1 MIYLDAAATT
11 LEKPP
16 QVRQAMAQAAAEL
29 STPGR
34 GSHPAARRAEETAFR
49 CRAEAAALFGVP
61 SPENVVFTMNATHGL
76 NIAIRSLVAPGSRVV
91 ISGYEH
97 NAVCRPL
104 YAIPEVRLTVVDAP
118 PFRREQAAEEFRRA
132 ILAGADAVIV
142 NHVSNVFGCVQPLE
156 EIAGV
161 CRSRGG
167 LLLCGERPARP
178 LLLGGTGS
186 ASRDR
191 QMPPTLP
198 DRLEA
203 GTHNMPGIAGL
214 LEGLRFVRRRTPEAI
229 ACRER
234 QLAAEAVRRLKALP
248 GVEVF
253 TPANGPHPTGVVS
266 FRAAGRDCE
275 ELAEALGRRGIALRA
290 GLHCAPLAHRTVG
303 TLDTGTVRLS
313 LSDFN
318 TPAQIEKLAQELHP
332 LCRETVRYRSCLR
345 PALQIPEVL
354 GEESVP
360 GGVQVGAEGSVGL
373 QQEHRLLRQLRSAAA
388 PSPHGGMQQ
397 LDAQDPLRGLDDGP
411 RLGVGHV
418 HGLGRRA
425 QRMKLLHMAQQL
437 GDART
442 EALLPGEQ
450 ADGIPIR

>member
-76 NIAIRSLVAPGSRVV
+76 NIAIRSLVVPGSRV
-91 ISGYEH
+91 
-97 NAVCRPL
+97 
-104 YAIPEVRLTVVDAP
+104 
-118 PFRREQAAEEFRRA
+118 
-132 ILAGADAVIV
+132 VIV

-161 CRSRGG
+161 CRSRGVPLLVDASQSAGTLPLHLTELGAAFIAMPGHKGLYGPQGTG
-167 LLLCGERPARP
+167 LLLCGERTARP

-275 ELAEALGRRGIALRA
+275 ELAETLGRRGIALRA
-290 GLHCAPLAHRTVG
+290 GLHCAPLAHRTAG

-318 TPAQIEKLAQELHP
+318 TPAQIEKLAQELHQ
-332 LCRETVRYRSCLR
+332 LFRETVR
-345 PALQIPEVL
+345 
-354 GEESVP
+354 
-360 GGVQVGAEGSVGL
+360 
-373 QQEHRLLRQLRSAAA
+373 
-388 PSPHGGMQQ
+388 
-397 LDAQDPLRGLDDGP
+397 
-411 RLGVGHV
+411 
-418 HGLGRRA
+418 
-425 QRMKLLHMAQQL
+425 
-437 GDART
+437 
-442 EALLPGEQ
+442 
-450 ADGIPIR
+450 